1 MHLATRSGGTP
12 KNASSSKI
20 FASSADFNAAFRNLR
35 CTASAVAAFG
45 VHVPDLNVVAFDLS
59 AAFGWTGSPA
69 FYGVAGNGIS
79 HLLSNESPHTMSPHE
94 TTDNEPFFG
103 FEYVDD
109 HISIE
114 IDVGDRLD
122 SATCALKLAMMATLG
137 PHCVNE
143 KKCTGWTQQF
153 HALGLDWDL
162 VHCTVSMPLEKV
174 TKAYQRTVAVLEG
187 TTITKLQLQQLI
199 GSLRHVCTCN
209 PSARAFLQRIQTA
222 CNRTTGR
229 HPVPTSDDLRADA
242 RVFAYI
248 LQHSRLQGIPLEIFS
263 DIQAPDLHLYM
274 DASDSGLA
282 ILDPSGRRF
291 IQVCFD
297 TSEIELV
304 LRNKLLTSRHPSSLS
319 HPRTDDAAAP
329 NDSFSINVREFLSV
343 IFAIATWGADW
354 ANAER
359 PVHIRAVLDNTSA
372 IKWTN
377 ALTSPNLLGQRLCR
391 TLSCLLARHGVRV
404 TAQHLPGEQN
414 TMADAGSRASES
426 AEHTT
431 TWSSFTKNWTECQVP
446 AALRKIYSTSDAA
459 AMRWRHRPANDTE
472 PIGPNGQPGARL
484 VGTHD
489 AYPPLATMHRANST
503 TLHFSSTGD
512 HVRSKLSRSDP
523 RFAASIGTISA
534 PMAPRPSSMPDM
546 PPPSRASNVTNGTA
560 SLSNQSP
567 PSFSGPSDRAST
579 ATTPTTAPYGA
590 LRSWA
595 FSSLCGPPS
604 MPARQPAPTTTSAA
618 ETSRSKGSTATDQQG
633 WTSRSKGS
641 TATNQHGWPTSSP

>member
-1 MHLATRSGGTP
+1 MSLVVALTKLMCAERLSIADMARLVRGEYVSDPRPNKEISPSTLARVYMGYCHYGLLHDMSMHGFYPSIKSEGGPYAASSAARRQSRPLKANHKSADDHPAAIRQYIHDGQRNRTLLVLDDKLLGRWQHDPSVQYHLSPLGVVAKKGSDIATKGRVITDLSWPHGGSINDLTDQARIPIVTWGQVATVGKRIMHLATRSGWTP
-12 KNASSSKI
+12 KNASLSKI
-20 FASSADFNAAFRNLR
+20 FASSADVNAAFRNLR
-35 CTASAVAAFG
+35 CAASAVAAFG

-59 AAFGWTGSPA
+59 AAFGWTENPA

-79 HLLSNESPHTMSPHE
+79 HLLSNESPHTMNPHE

-229 HPVPTSDDLRADA
+229 HPVATSDDLRADA

-372 IKWTN
+372 IK
-377 ALTSPNLLGQRLCR
+377 
-391 TLSCLLARHGVRV
+391 
-404 TAQHLPGEQN
+404 
-414 TMADAGSRASES
+414 
-426 AEHTT
+426 
-431 TWSSFTKNWTECQVP
+431 
-446 AALRKIYSTSDAA
+446 
-459 AMRWRHRPANDTE
+459 
-472 PIGPNGQPGARL
+472 
-484 VGTHD
+484 
-489 AYPPLATMHRANST
+489 
-503 TLHFSSTGD
+503 
-512 HVRSKLSRSDP
+512 
-523 RFAASIGTISA
+523 
-534 PMAPRPSSMPDM
+534 
-546 PPPSRASNVTNGTA
+546 
-560 SLSNQSP
+560 
-567 PSFSGPSDRAST
+567 
-579 ATTPTTAPYGA
+579 
-590 LRSWA
+590 
-595 FSSLCGPPS
+595 
-604 MPARQPAPTTTSAA
+604 
-618 ETSRSKGSTATDQQG
+618 
-633 WTSRSKGS
+633 
-641 TATNQHGWPTSSP
+641 